1 MTLQDLI
8 KDVTTRDLTVFARA
22 VPTPDEWTLTTGDNP
37 VFPALKPQST
47 MWEIRDSGRYVNAAK
62 FRAYDASAPLATRE
76 AWETTRKGGLPV
88 I

>member
-37 VFPALKPQST
+37 VFPPSSSRAPC
-47 MWEIRDSGRYVNAAK
+47 WRSGTPAA
-62 FRAYDASAPLATRE
+62 T
-76 AWETTRKGGLPV
+76 
-88 I
+88 